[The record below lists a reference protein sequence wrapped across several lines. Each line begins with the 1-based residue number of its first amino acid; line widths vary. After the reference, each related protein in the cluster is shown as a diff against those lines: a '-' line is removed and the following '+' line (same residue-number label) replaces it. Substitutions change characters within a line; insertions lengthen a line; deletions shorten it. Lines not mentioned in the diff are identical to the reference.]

1 MDLLAFLRERVDS
14 IGGSWPDCR
23 EALLSIG
30 KLSMVSRHLAD
41 KQHGLQKAIF
51 RRWPEA
57 WSYVALRKVLARGK
71 QLSCLVVARPMGR
84 DEYLNIMRCWRWNW
98 HSEIP
103 WPTCS
108 LLACSRTLGAGLLPH
123 PYPGYR
129 AYSVDSDVYCSS
141 GHAVDSRA
149 YSQVGRGADEA
160 SLRTDYLWGQVP
172 YRTLNELSDYLWE
185 QWLRTD
191 DCKIYSFRKTRMV
204 TLNFGCFACS
214 PTCYRDIV
222 AALNC
227 SQAHNYEIGDENNQV
242 VVITTRWLESPTV
255 GRGERTAP

>member
-23 EALLSIG
+23 EALRSIG
-30 KLSMVSRHLAD
+30 KLSMLSRQFAD
-41 KQHGLQKAIF
+41 KQHGLQRIIF
-51 RRWPEA
+51 GRWPEA
-57 WSYVALRKVLARGK
+57 WSYVALHRILVRGR
-71 QLSCLVVARPMGR
+71 QLVCLVVARPMGR
-84 DEYLNIMRCWRWNW
+84 DEYLNVMRCGRWNW

-108 LLACSRTLGAGLLPH
+108 LLACNRTLGATLLPH
-123 PYPGYR
+123 YLG
-129 AYSVDSDVYCSS
+129 YSVDSDVYCSN

-160 SLRTDYLWGQVP
+160 RLRTDYLWGQVP

-191 DCKIYSFRKTRMV
+191 ECKIYSFRKTRMV

-227 SQAHNYEIGDENNQV
+227 SQTHNHELGDENTQV
-242 VVITTRWLESPTV
+242 VVITTRRLESAAV
-255 GRGERTAP
+255 DR

>member
-1 MDLLAFLRERVDS
+1 
-14 IGGSWPDCR
+14 
-23 EALLSIG
+23 
-30 KLSMVSRHLAD
+30 MVSRHLAD

-129 AYSVDSDVYCSS
+129 GGSDVYCYEYPNQ
-141 GHAVDSRA
+141 HTVDSRTHP
-149 YSQVGRGADEA
+149 QVGRGPDG
-160 SLRTDYLWGQVP
+160 SRLRSDYLWGPVP
-172 YRTLNELSDYLWE
+172 QRTLDELSDYLWE
-185 QWLRTD
+185 QWLRTEE
-191 DCKIYSFRKTRMV
+191 CKIYSFRKARMV

-214 PTCYRDIV
+214 PACYRDIV

-227 SQAHNYEIGDENNQV
+227 SHAHNYELGDENNQV
-242 VVITTRWLESPTV
+242 VVITTRRLESAAV
-255 GRGERTAP
+255 GRLEWTVP